1 MHVPSAMVTS
11 ASDRSRAS
19 CTMRATPADA
29 QFIKRGE
36 TMAFDRSKR
45 NVLRAGIALA
55 AAVLLSACT
64 GPGANTTSSSGSPT
78 SVPANTGGPL
88 RVAVI
93 SHGTAGDA
101 FWNVVKNGA
110 TDAGRQLGVTV
121 DYNSDG
127 DPGAQAKLVDN
138 AVSQKVGGLVVSM
151 ANPDALKTSV
161 ENAVKAGI
169 PVITINSGGDKS
181 TSFGAL
187 AHVGQDETI
196 AGEQAGEKLKD
207 AGKTK
212 LLCVIHEAGN
222 IGLNQRCDGAK
233 QGFGGEVTN
242 LQVDINDPTGSES
255 RIKGA
260 LQADSSI
267 DAVLA
272 LHPQVAVNAVS
283 AAKAANS
290 KAAVAT
296 FDLNA
301 DVVSAIKSG
310 DVLFAVD
317 QQQYEQGYLPIVM
330 LKLYR
335 DNANTV
341 GGGKPVL
348 TGPGFVDKSTVDKV
362 SEYAAR
368 GTR

>member
-1 MHVPSAMVTS
+1 MTS
-11 ASDRSRAS
+11 VRSVRKA
-19 CTMRATPADA
+19 
-29 QFIKRGE
+29 
-36 TMAFDRSKR
+36 
-45 NVLRAGIALA
+45 LRVGIAAASLALLA
-55 AAVLLSACT
+55 ACS
-64 GPGANTTSSSGSPT
+64 GPASNQSENKE
-78 SVPANTGGPL
+78 NTGAAQPTGDL

-110 TDAGRQLGVTV
+110 TDAGKQLGVQV

-127 DPGAQAKLVDN
+127 DPGRQATLIDN
-138 AVSQKVGGLVVSM
+138 AVSQKVGGIVVSM
-151 ANPDALKTSV
+151 ANPDALKTSI

-181 TSFGAL
+181 ASFGAL
-187 AHVGQDETI
+187 AHVGQEEGV
-196 AGEQAGEKLKD
+196 AGEEAGRKLKA

-222 IGLNQRCDGAK
+222 VGLNQRCDGARA
-233 QGFGGEVTN
+233 GFGGTVTN
-242 LQVDINDPTGSES
+242 LQVDINNPTDVES

-260 LQADSSI
+260 LQTDPSV

-272 LHPQVAVNAVS
+272 LNPQVAVSSVN
-283 AAKAANS
+283 AAKGAAS

-301 DVVSAIKSG
+301 DVTDAIKAG

-330 LKLYR
+330 LKLFR

-348 TGPGFVDKSTVDKV
+348 TGPGFVDKSNVDKV
-362 SEYAAR
+362 AEYAKR

>member
-1 MHVPSAMVTS
+1 
-11 ASDRSRAS
+11 
-19 CTMRATPADA
+19 
-29 QFIKRGE
+29 
-36 TMAFDRSKR
+36 
-45 NVLRAGIALA
+45 
-55 AAVLLSACT
+55 
-64 GPGANTTSSSGSPT
+64 
-78 SVPANTGGPL
+78 
-88 RVAVI
+88 
-93 SHGTAGDA
+93 
-101 FWNVVKNGA
+101 
-110 TDAGRQLGVTV
+110 
-121 DYNSDG
+121 
-127 DPGAQAKLVDN
+127 
-138 AVSQKVGGLVVSM
+138 
-151 ANPDALKTSV
+151 
-161 ENAVKAGI
+161 
-169 PVITINSGGDKS
+169 
-181 TSFGAL
+181 
-187 AHVGQDETI
+187 
-196 AGEQAGEKLKD
+196 
-207 AGKTK
+207 
-212 LLCVIHEAGN
+212 
-222 IGLNQRCDGAK
+222 CDGAK

>member
-1 MHVPSAMVTS
+1 MTS
-11 ASDRSRAS
+11 PRTA
-19 CTMRATPADA
+19 
-29 QFIKRGE
+29 
-36 TMAFDRSKR
+36 
-45 NVLRAGIALA
+45 VRAGLALA
-55 AAVLLSACT
+55 GLALLAACSGPTATNTDSTNADGT
-64 GPGANTTSSSGSPT
+64 GTGAAQAPT
-78 SVPANTGGPL
+78 GDL

-127 DPGAQAKLVDN
+127 DPGRQATLVDN
-138 AVSQKVGGLVVSM
+138 AVSQGVGGIVVSM

-169 PVITINSGGDKS
+169 PVITINSGS
-181 TSFGAL
+181 ERSAAFGAL
-187 AHVGQDETI
+187 GHVGQEESI
-196 AGEQAGEKLKD
+196 AGEQAGAKLRD
-207 AGKTK
+207 AGKAT

-222 IGLNQRCDGAK
+222 IGLNQRCDGART
-233 QGFGGEVTN
+233 GFGGTVST
-242 LQVDINDPTGSES
+242 LQVDINNPTDVEA

-260 LQADSSI
+260 LQTDTSV

-272 LHPQVAVNAVS
+272 LNPQVAVSAVNAVKGASS
-283 AAKAANS
+283 A
-290 KAAVAT
+290 AAVAT

-301 DVVSAIKSG
+301 DVTGAIKSG

-348 TGPGFVDKSTVDKV
+348 TGPGFVDRSNVDEV
-362 SEYAAR
+362 AEYAER